1 VFSPSLLLQAV
12 QAPLAGWVGPTIAI
26 SLGIIAFAC
35 VVMFVAL
42 GLAALAL
49 RNAFRAASA
58 RLGEMQALM
67 DRVKEE
73 GDAYLVTSRRF
84 RHRLERGIDRVSERA
99 ADLDALYEVVQEE
112 VEETALGVATALRT
126 ARMST
131 GIIARVLR
139 RRRR

>member
-1 VFSPSLLLQAV
+1 V
-12 QAPLAGWVGPTIAI
+12 AI
-26 SLGIIAFAC
+26 SLGIIAIAC
-35 VVMFVAL
+35 IVTFVAL
-42 GLAALAL
+42 ALAGLAL
-49 RNAFRAASA
+49 RSAFRAASA